1 MGGGLST
8 ERKRVH
14 AAVAL
19 HNRKVQAQQAQLA
32 LEAYSQSGVA
42 PPPIAEQIRA
52 PDLVGPSGQE
62 GALLAKSVEP
72 EPRAGPRAVARQK
85 DSLPSD
91 HFRKK
96 LEGRRLCKQG
106 RLETGAAKQD
116 STVEGPESR
125 PSTAPPTLSRPQNFE
140 FMRVNPL
147 STLSTLLYG
156 TEHNELDEYWTNQSN
171 KAWQDVNEVSSVMA
185 AKFKARDDRLAKIR
199 AEELRR
205 KRIAREKHA
214 EMARLR
220 LEQLGAQ
227 AQDDE
232 ETRGREKRN
241 PEQDAE
247 HQEHRLQRKEEVRIA
262 LEELML
268 SEFNTEE
275 EFYDSLAEYVDILR
289 MVEEEEESLAKKR
302 REGYYVDAGNAVPKD
317 LQAFLPGYM
326 SDLVDSQ
333 TSRHRSKVFG
343 VEKIRRELS
352 SEDSEDEGNPRRV
365 RRRRRRRK
373 GEEITD
379 DAMEEAELEVLLDRA
394 VEKGFAE
401 VARVLGAHAKAIVL
415 SRGRHLQRLREKIS
429 RKIKR
434 LPGYDT
440 LFRPLKKQLQASYKG
455 AKEVVYETFSP
466 QLEAA
471 KLAVA
476 DMKRRIRAIRY
487 MEMGE
492 DWRQQNRE
500 LEHASEQVGYGL
512 QVGQRIE
519 DLHLVERKTIT
530 TRHHQMMEEEFA
542 KRTGVDCQTSG
553 PVKNPSRNK
562 SQILH
567 SVGRME
573 QLMAKKK
580 CAHAAEHGD
589 NHPSDDY
596 DDVYGDTASVGAILP
611 CEGDKRGMYFGE
623 LELVLD
629 KHQRHGHGVLQEPRG
644 RTFVGQW
651 VHNVLHGFAL
661 EIRSDGAYC
670 IGLFDRGEVSQLGWQ
685 RPPKGGMYGYCGM
698 FLQGKPHGYGFRVLL
713 SQVRSRDT
721 MRMEARRRESD
732 GKDSGEVEGENGAEE
747 EAAMLSTREREAWL
761 QSLSAMLS
769 FERGTMVEQIDLP
782 EIELD
787 GFKNRMGK
795 FLRLAFA
802 AVKEAG
808 EYTNMDQP
816 WLDDGEQLLYLLMGY
831 PVDLVESSISLSTD
845 DDFAYLKKVS
855 EVHSRPESAGPHGN
869 TRARPHNGAVTP
881 PPSEAEI
888 KPEVS
893 STARAV
899 PVEDS
904 SSDVGRDRRG
914 QRTQQN
920 SKASQNWSGGLLGSS
935 SITEQ
940 GRGTPSAWDQSSI
953 YTRSSS
959 ANVRDADA
967 VLAPHFGNREGEGRL
982 REQQLYTRPSSGV
995 QRKVGKLS
1003 WTSVFYW
1010 PPPVSW

>member
-1 MGGGLST
+1 MGGGFSA

-42 PPPIAEQIRA
+42 PLPIAEHISA
-52 PDLVGPSGQE
+52 PDLAGQSGQE
-62 GALLAKSVEP
+62 GALLAKSVKP
-72 EPRAGPRAVARQK
+72 EPRAGPCAVARQK

-91 HFRKK
+91 YFRKK

-106 RLETGAAKQD
+106 NLATGAAKQD

-125 PSTAPPTLSRPQNFE
+125 PSTAPPRLSRPQNFE
-140 FMRVNPL
+140 FIRVKPL
-147 STLSTLLYG
+147 STLSTMLHG
-156 TEHNELDEYWTNQSN
+156 PEHNELDEYWTNQSN
-171 KAWQDVNEVSSVMA
+171 QAWKDVNEVSSVMA
-185 AKFKARDDRLAKIR
+185 AKLKARDDRLAKIR

-205 KRIAREKHA
+205 KRIAQEKHA
-214 EMARLR
+214 EMERLR
-220 LEQLGAQ
+220 LEQLRGQ

-232 ETRGREKRN
+232 ETKGWEKRN
-241 PEQDAE
+241 AEQDAV

-275 EFYDSLAEYVDILR
+275 EFYESLAEYVDILR

-302 REGYYVDAGNAVPKD
+302 REGYYDDAGNAVPKD

-333 TSRHRSKVFG
+333 TSRHRSKVIG
-343 VEKIRRELS
+343 VGKIRRELS
-352 SEDSEDEGNPRRV
+352 SEDSEDERNPRRV

-373 GEEITD
+373 GEEISN

-401 VARVLGAHAKAIVL
+401 VARVLGAHAKMIAL
-415 SRGRHLQRLREKIS
+415 SRGRQLQRLREEIS

-434 LPGYDT
+434 LPGYYT
-440 LFRPLKKQLQASYKG
+440 FFRPLKKQLQASYKG
-455 AKEVVYETFSP
+455 AKEVVYEAFSP

-487 MEMGE
+487 MEMHE
-492 DWRQQNRE
+492 DWRAQNHE
-500 LEHASEQVGYGL
+500 LEHASEQLGYGL
-512 QVGQRIE
+512 QVRQRIE

-553 PVKNPSRNK
+553 PVKDPTRSKSR
-562 SQILH
+562 ILH
-567 SVGRME
+567 AVGRME
-573 QLMAKKK
+573 QLMAKKE
-580 CAHAAEHGD
+580 CAHAAENGD
-589 NHPSDDY
+589 DHPSDGY
-596 DDVYGDTASVGAILP
+596 DVYGNAASVGAILP

-629 KHQRHGHGVLQEPRG
+629 THQRHGHGVLQEPRG

-685 RPPKGGMYGYCGM
+685 RPQKGGMYGYCGM
-698 FLQGKPHGYGFRVLL
+698 FLHGKPHGYGFRVLL
-713 SQVRSRDT
+713 SQVRSRDN
-721 MRMEARRRESD
+721 MRTEAYRRESE
-732 GKDSGEVEGENGAEE
+732 GKDSGEVEEEDGAEG
-747 EAAMLSTREREAWL
+747 EAAMLSTRQREAGL
-761 QSLSAMLS
+761 ASLSAMLS

-782 EIELD
+782 EIEMD
-787 GFKNRMGK
+787 GFKNRIGK

-808 EYTNMDQP
+808 EYTDMDQP
-816 WLDDGEQLLYLLMGY
+816 WLNDGEQLLYLLMGY
-831 PVDLVESSISLSTD
+831 PVALVESSTSLTTD

-855 EVHSRPESAGPHGN
+855 EVHSRPESAGPPGN
-869 TRARPHNGAVTP
+869 ARACPHNGAVTP

-893 STARAV
+893 STGRAV
-899 PVEDS
+899 PAEDS
-904 SSDVGRDRRG
+904 ASDVGRDERG
-914 QRTQQN
+914 KRTQQN
-920 SKASQNWSGGLLGSS
+920 SKVSQNWTGDLLCSAS
-935 SITEQ
+935 LTEQ
-940 GRGTPSAWDQSSI
+940 GRSTPIAWDQSSI
-953 YTRSSS
+953 YTRPSG

-982 REQQLYTRPSSGV
+982 RVQQPYTRPSSGV

-1003 WTSVFYW
+1003 
-1010 PPPVSW
+1010 